1 MAAPRT
7 GCIEL
12 AGQRLETAWWGEGP
26 ETAPTIVLLH
36 EGLGCVALWRNFPA
50 QLTAATGCGVFA
62 WSRRGYGASSPIALP
77 RPVSYMHDEA
87 REWLRP
93 VLDAAGVRRC
103 ILLGHSDGGSIAA
116 IYAGSVQDDRVRGLA
131 LLAPHF
137 LVEEVSLAGIR
148 EARGRFL
155 NSDLRARLARYHK
168 DVDGAFWGWN
178 QAWLDPAF
186 RDWNI
191 EAEVARIRIPMLIVQ
206 GTSDPYGTVEQ
217 LRVAQWLAL
226 GPVEGLVLDG
236 IGHAPHLEATE
247 ATVAAV
253 ADFVH
258 RRLGS
263 GAQEPQNQNNAQF
276 Y

>member
-1 MAAPRT
+1 MTATAPRT
-7 GCIEL
+7 GWIEL

-26 ETAPTIVLLH
+26 EAAPTIVLLH
-36 EGLGCVALWRNFPA
+36 EGLGCVALWRSFPA
-50 QLTAATGCGVFA
+50 QLAAATGCGVFA
-62 WSRRGYGASSPIALP
+62 WSRRGYGASSPVTLP

-87 REWLRP
+87 RDWVRP

-116 IYAGSVQDDRVRGLA
+116 IYAGSAQDARLRGLA

-137 LVEEVSLAGIR
+137 FVEEVSLAGIR
-148 EARGRFL
+148 EARERFL
-155 NSDLRARLARYHK
+155 NTDLRARLGRYHK

-178 QAWLDPAF
+178 QAWLNPAF

-191 EAEVARIRIPMLIVQ
+191 EAEVARIRIPMLILQ

-217 LRVAQWLAL
+217 LRLAERRAGAL
-226 GPVEGLVLDG
+226 VEGVVLNG

-247 ATVAAV
+247 ATVGV
-253 ADFVH
+253 VSDFT
-258 RRLGS
+258 RRLFGS
-263 GAQEPQNQNNAQF
+263 GAGTPAGAK
-276 Y
+276 

>member
-1 MAAPRT
+1 MTSFAPRP
-7 GCIEL
+7 GWIEL

-36 EGLGCVALWRNFPA
+36 EGLGCIALWRKFPA
-50 QLTAATGCGVFA
+50 QLAAATGCGVFA
-62 WSRRGYGASSPIALP
+62 WSRRGYGASSPIMLP
-77 RPVSYMHDEA
+77 RPISYMHDEA

-116 IYAGSVQDDRVRGLA
+116 IYAGSVQDPRVQGLA

-137 LVEEVSLAGIR
+137 FVEEVSLAGIR
-148 EARGRFL
+148 EARERFL
-155 NSDLRARLARYHK
+155 ASDLRTRLARYHK
-168 DVDGAFWGWN
+168 DADGAFWGWN
-178 QAWLDPAF
+178 RAWLNPAF

-191 EAEVARIRIPMLIVQ
+191 EAEVARIQIPMLILQ

-217 LRVAQWLAL
+217 LRRAERLAR
-226 GPVEGLVLDG
+226 GPVEGVVLNG

-253 ADFVH
+253 ADFA
-258 RRLGS
+258 RRLLSGS
-263 GAQEPQNQNNAQF
+263 AAPPHSAK
-276 Y
+276 